1 MKGYWIAHVEVTNQ
15 EAWGQYIEGARGAL
29 QKHGANPLARGGKHV
44 QLEGDTV
51 DRPRNIVIEFP
62 SYDDAVNCYN
72 SDEYQAAIK
81 LREGAGNATIMI
93 VEGV

>member
-1 MKGYWIAHVEVTNQ
+1 MKGYWIAHVEITNQ
-15 EAWGQYIEGARGAL
+15 DGWMKYVEGAKGAL
-29 QKHGANPLARGGKHV
+29 EKHGANPLARGGKHV
-44 QLEGDTV
+44 QLEGDTP

-72 SDEYQAAIK
+72 SPEYQAACK
-81 LREGAGNATIMI
+81 HREGAGFATIII